1 MNVLYGMV
9 ASVSFIVSSL
19 MCSAQEST
27 VPFRQIEHD
36 AIQSAGLEPL
46 GNDAAMNSPSNGA
59 YPVSPAV
66 PAVVNFQPSYER
78 PRVID
83 TKFLLLN
90 GLHMGLA
97 ALDYGLTQHCLANHH
112 CREGNP
118 LMPSSAAGQAAV
130 GSAWVGSGF
139 FISYYLKK
147 RDSSVWWLSPVAGI
161 SAHAAGAVTGFIHR

>member
-1 MNVLYGMV
+1 MNRLYGMV
-9 ASVSFIVSSL
+9 ACVSFVVGGL
-19 MCSAQEST
+19 MCSAQDVT
-27 VPFRQIEHD
+27 IPFKQIEQG
-36 AIQSAGLEPL
+36 AIPSASLKPPGR
-46 GNDAAMNSPSNGA
+46 DTAMNPPVRGA
-59 YPVSPAV
+59 YSISPAV
-66 PAVVNFQPSYER
+66 TPVVNFQPSYER

-139 FISYYLKK
+139 FISYHLKK
-147 RDSSVWWLSPVAGI
+147 QGSDVWWLSPLAGI
-161 SAHAAGAVTGFIHR
+161 GAHAAGAITGFIHR

>member
-1 MNVLYGMV
+1 MNRFYGMV
-9 ASVSFIVSSL
+9 TSFSLIVGGL
-19 MCSAQEST
+19 MCSAQELT
-27 VPFRQIEHD
+27 IPFRQIEHD
-36 AIQSAGLEPL
+36 AILSASLKPL
-46 GNDAAMNSPSNGA
+46 GNDAEMNTPVNGA
-59 YPVSPAV
+59 YPVSPSAPV
-66 PAVVNFQPSYER
+66 VVNFQPSYER

-139 FISYYLKK
+139 LISYHLKK
-147 RDSSVWWLSPVAGI
+147 QDSNVWWLSPLAGI
-161 SAHAAGAVTGFIHR
+161 GAHAAGAITGFIHR